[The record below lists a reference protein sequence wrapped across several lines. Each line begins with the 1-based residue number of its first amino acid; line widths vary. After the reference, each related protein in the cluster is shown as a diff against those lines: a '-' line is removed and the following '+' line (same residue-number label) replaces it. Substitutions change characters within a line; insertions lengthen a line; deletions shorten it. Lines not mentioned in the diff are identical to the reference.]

1 MLEVIAIF
9 LASKLHIAIIGIAI
23 VAILFASDLQ
33 RLKTLVL
40 SVIALPVAFLASR
53 VASLFFENPR
63 PFLEHDF
70 LPLIGHA
77 ADNGFPSDHALLVFA
92 VASIVFT
99 FNKFVG
105 VGLFVLATLV
115 GVGRVLVGV
124 HHVIDVV
131 GSFAIAAVA
140 VVVSTYFLNK
150 IQLKY
155 NHGNKS

>member
-1 MLEVIAIF
+1 MLEIVSIF
-9 LASKLHIAIIGIAI
+9 LATKLHVIIVLTALVF
-23 VAILFASDLQ
+23 VALASDYQ
-33 RLKTLVL
+33 RLRILVL
-40 SVIALPVAFLASR
+40 ATISLPLTFIASR
-53 VASLFFENPR
+53 SASLLVENPR

-70 LPLIGHA
+70 IPLVAHA
-77 ADNGFPSDHALLVFA
+77 ADNGFPSDHALLVFT

-99 FNKFVG
+99 FNKSVG
-105 VGLFVLATLV
+105 IGLFVLATLV

-140 VVVSTYFLNK
+140 VVVCTYFLNK